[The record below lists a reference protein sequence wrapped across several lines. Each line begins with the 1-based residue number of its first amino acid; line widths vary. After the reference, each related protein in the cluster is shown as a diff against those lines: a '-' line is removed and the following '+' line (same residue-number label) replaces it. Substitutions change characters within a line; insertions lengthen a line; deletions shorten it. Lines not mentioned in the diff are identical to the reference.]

1 MLGFV
6 MLGITYLNLRKN
18 VAQWV
23 DTKSMPAEMAG
34 FSAWA
39 WFNWAY
45 AALALTLIVLW
56 MRHTRRPLAIIPPTW
71 YGKGQ
76 FLYLWLLWWLVA
88 GNFERALV
96 AFRPERLVTE
106 GVLYLVALA
115 CTLVL
120 LSASSPTGETTARE
134 TWTTDRHRRS
144 PFAGVIAVGLTAATL
159 SIFADWLIVRAIYG
173 DRFAGHA
180 RLHTRFRTTA
190 TTNAPENR

>member
-1 MLGFV
+1 
-6 MLGITYLNLRKN
+6 
-18 VAQWV
+18 
-23 DTKSMPAEMAG
+23 MPAEMAG
-34 FSAWA
+34 LTAWA
-39 WFNWAY
+39 WFNWGY
-45 AALALTLIVLW
+45 VALAIALFVLW
-56 MRHTRRPLAIIPPTW
+56 LQHTRRPLAILPPTR

-76 FLYLWLLWWLVA
+76 LLYLGLLWWLVA

-120 LSASSPTGETTARE
+120 LLAPNQTGELARRE
-134 TWTTDRHRRS
+134 NGRPAAQGRS
-144 PFAGVIAVGLTAATL
+144 AFAPIVVVGLTAATL

-180 RLHTRFRTTA
+180 GLHTRFGTNA
-190 TTNAPENR
+190 TTNPRENR